1 MMPMSALA
9 SLLRS
14 VLSGEASNL
23 FDIAALG
30 EFSVVLAYVLKCV
43 IYAWSLRETDRFGIL
58 VLLN

>member
-23 FDIAALG
+23 CDFAALG

-43 IYAWSLRETDRFGIL
+43 IYA
-58 VLLN
+58 